1 LDNTLEEEERIKIFI
16 EEENKKNIK
25 VEDKLGN
32 SGKLKIYGSRRE
44 LELFI

>member
-1 LDNTLEEEERIKIFI
+1 LDNTLEVEERIKTFI

-25 VEDKLGN
+25 VEDKLGHP
-32 SGKLKIYGSRRE
+32 GKLKIFGSRRE

>member
-1 LDNTLEEEERIKIFI
+1 LDNTLEDEERIKIFV

-25 VEDKLGN
+25 IEEKLGH